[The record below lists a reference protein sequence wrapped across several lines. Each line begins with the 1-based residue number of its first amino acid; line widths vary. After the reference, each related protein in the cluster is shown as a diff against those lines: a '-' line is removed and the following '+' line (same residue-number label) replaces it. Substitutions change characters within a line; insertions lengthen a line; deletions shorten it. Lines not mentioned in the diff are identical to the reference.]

1 MDRIDKYIQN
11 AHEWHSKISNGGCKT
26 TDPQT
31 GKGWFYEP
39 TILDA
44 LPAHEPAVQ
53 EEIFGPVQ
61 AARTF
66 DCEDTAVSLANDT
79 EYGNVAGI
87 YTQDNG
93 RELRIAHTVY
103 CGQVAGNDCSIS
115 GIGRGKGLE
124 ALDAYIKTKGKTLR
138 I

>member
-1 MDRIDKYIQN
+1 M
-11 AHEWHSKISNGGCKT
+11 
-26 TDPQT
+26 
-31 GKGWFYEP
+31 
-39 TILDA
+39 
-44 LPAHEPAVQ
+44 Q
-53 EEIFGPVQ
+53 EEIFGPVL

-79 EYGNVAGI
+79 EYGNVASI

-93 RELRIAHTVY
+93 RELRIAHTVN
-103 CGQVAGNDCSIS
+103 CGQVTVNDCWTS

-124 ALDAYIKTKGKTLR
+124 ALDAYTKTKSKSLR